1 MKVYTLH
8 RKQVL
13 PISLNEAWGFFS
25 SPKNLGKITPSKMNF
40 RILHISGG
48 DKAYPGQIIRYKVKA
63 LPLIS
68 VTWVTEITHVDEPNY
83 FVDDQRVG
91 PFAMWHHQHSFKEVE
106 NGVEMTDEVTY
117 AIPLGPLGTLAHW
130 MFVKRDLNAIFNH
143 RYEILERYFQKS
155 NKA

>member
-13 PISLNEAWGFFS
+13 PISLKEAWDFFS
-25 SPKNLGKITPSKMNF
+25 SPNNLSKITPSKMNF

-68 VTWVTEITHVDEPNY
+68 VTWVTEITHVEEPNY

-91 PFAMWHHQHSFKEVE
+91 PFAMWHHQHSFREVE
-106 NGVEMTDEVTY
+106 NGVEMIDEVTS
-117 AIPLGPLGTLAHW
+117 AIPLGLGTFAHW
-130 MFVKRDLNAIFNH
+130 LFVNRDLNAIFNY
-143 RYEILERYFQKS
+143 RYEVLERYFQKS

>member
-1 MKVYTLH
+1 MKVYTLI
-8 RKQVL
+8 RTQVL
-13 PISLNEAWGFFS
+13 PISITEAWEFFS
-25 SPKNLGKITPSKMNF
+25 SPKNLEKITPSKMNF

-68 VTWVTEITHVDEPNY
+68 VTWVTEITYVQEPHY

-91 PFAMWHHQHSFKEVE
+91 PFAIWHHQHSFREVE

-117 AIPLGPLGTLAHW
+117 GIPFGPLGTLAHW
-130 MFVKRDLNAIFNH
+130 LFVKRDLNTIFSY
-143 RYEILERYFQKS
+143 RYEVLERYF
-155 NKA
+155 NKRTNA